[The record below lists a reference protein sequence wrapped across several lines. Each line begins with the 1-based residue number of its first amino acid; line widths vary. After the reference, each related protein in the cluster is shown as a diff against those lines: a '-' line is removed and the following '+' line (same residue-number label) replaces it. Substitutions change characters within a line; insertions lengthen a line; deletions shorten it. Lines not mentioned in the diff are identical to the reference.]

1 MCRLVGASKNTSNF
15 FGLNGRHLPLKNEIW
30 MLRSQKNVFAAYNA
44 TGVEKRHQRAAGIWI
59 IVEPERQNSSSVK
72 TSTTNVISKKLFNFH

>member
-1 MCRLVGASKNTSNF
+1 MCRLAGASNNTSNF

-30 MLRSQKNVFAAYNA
+30 MLRSQKIFAAYNT
-44 TGVEKRHQRAAGIWI
+44 TGVEKRHQRAAEIWI

>member
-1 MCRLVGASKNTSNF
+1 MCRLVGASKNTSIF

-44 TGVEKRHQRAAGIWI
+44 TCVEKARE
-59 IVEPERQNSSSVK
+59 IVFICVRELHTMFVC
-72 TSTTNVISKKLFNFH
+72 KKKHFTGHA